1 MYLQDS
7 LRRKT
12 ALTLAVLI
20 IVQTLQ
26 PVVALALTSGPSQPE
41 VQGFKPIEASNMVD
55 IFTGDFNYNL
65 PLFEIDGYP
74 VNMAYNSNPHPDDE
88 ASWVGLGWTLN
99 PGSVN
104 REMRGMPDDFKEERI
119 LKEYDM
125 KNDFTIG
132 GNFGVSAEI
141 LGFRALSAKKGIF
154 WNSKKGFGTETALS
168 ATVSLGKTNASLSLG
183 FTNNTQ
189 SGLNITPGIGI
200 SMGMTKAIK
209 KQDVSLGITSTT
221 SININSR
228 QGLKT
233 VDFGLSLKASSI
245 GKGGGGG
252 SGLSGSGSHELGGFT
267 YFPTNPMPIVNESAM
282 FHGSVGLE
290 FLSTHP
296 NLMSDGY
303 LSNQRLAFKSQTQKG
318 YGYLYH
324 TEGLKEA
331 KAVLDCNREGQL
343 MYREDMPN
351 IPLSYGTYDN
361 FSVAG
366 QGLGGQF
373 RLYRNDIGSLHS
385 QPQSNRSVSLSA
397 GFEIG
402 VGSIF
407 HGGYDASATKIDNI
421 SEPWIENNKMR
432 DVTKF
437 TDNDK
442 DYEGV
447 YFKETSEKTIGEQ
460 SFAEKTGG
468 IYPIFTQI
476 SKQQSTISTERKVE
490 AQANK
495 KRVIVK
501 EIKSNLQKTQRA
513 RRYNVFSYLTAA
525 EKLQVG
531 LDKKEQNYPVN
542 TLMYGIDNCKKA
554 EDVTRTPNH
563 HIGEVSLTKG
573 DGSRYVFGLPVYN
586 NMQKEV
592 SFSCDPTNDESGA
605 YIDYGQPQNDKP
617 NYHKGRDE
625 FYESQTIP
633 AYAHSYL
640 LTGVLSDD
648 YVDVTGNGITDDDLG
663 NGVKFNYTRHNPNYQ
678 WRTPYKK
685 HSARL
690 MQGMKTDDK
699 DDKASYVYGEKE
711 IWYVH
716 SIESRNMVAQFYVSE
731 RKDGL
736 GVAGEH
742 GGEGD
747 RMTLNQLDKIK
758 IFSKS
763 DLLKNGDNAI
773 PIKTV
778 HFEYDNVNALCP
790 NSDNSHLTNG
800 GKLTLKKV
808 FFTFGNNEKGKLN
821 AYQFGYKTKPK
832 DASDDK
838 TFSYKPT
845 EVDRWGF
852 YKTHLPNF
860 PKFIDYPYSTQDP
873 SVSNANAGAWNLNS
887 IKLPSGGQI
896 SVDYESDDY
905 AYVQNKRAGQMF
917 FIKGFADN
925 PTADRITFD
934 LYQKPSFPFAYTP
947 VTVNKYLAIDVAAY
961 HEDIKDL
968 DVIRLADLFLEGIKD
983 IFFKAKVQ
991 LSRDGKTNEFI
1002 TGYLSYD
1009 KTHVVYDKDSKTLF
1023 VPVNVINEKNIDIHP
1038 ITLAA
1043 LQTLRLNLPDLAYDI
1058 RGDAMAVNQTQ
1069 GLGIKLML
1077 KQLFSFVTGA
1087 MDLIVGFNK
1096 VRVQQGWCQTVDVAF
1111 DGSKKNAWV
1120 RLNNPNYKK
1129 FGGGSRVKTIAVK
1142 DNWTKEGTSSSYLQ
1156 KFSYTTK
1163 KDDKIISSGVASYE
1177 PGLGSEENSLKQ
1189 PLPYNEK
1196 TLLAPDNSYYTET
1209 PIGESFYPSPVI
1221 GYSEVKVES
1230 TDGAGLSV
1238 GTGYTV
1244 SKFYTAKDFPTITDF
1259 TDILSG
1265 TIKVKPSVLVQIF
1278 KFNDVDQRA
1287 VSQGFMVETNDMHGK
1302 PKEEIIYNQKGAAI
1316 STTHYSYKTDDPD
1329 AITLHLNNQ
1338 VEVVNTEGSLSSKNM
1353 GLETDIWQEMQ
1364 EETSKTQARGI
1375 AANVD
1380 VFTIP
1385 GVPFPLAFA
1394 MVLPIFQNSSKGLKT
1409 AITTKHVRRMGIL
1422 DKITKTVDGST
1433 QTTENLAYDAET
1445 GDVLLTRTQNE
1456 FNDPLYNFTYPAH
1469 WAYDGMGSA
1478 YKNIG
1483 NVFKNIRFGQ
1493 FGLIP
1498 EGLKTYLV
1506 PGDELMLTNANGD
1519 VLNTVFYV
1527 AERDVFDPN
1536 TGDKI
1541 RTDWR
1546 IYKPDGT
1553 QLSAA
1558 ENDNATYT
1566 IKVKRSGRRNKAAM
1580 PIGSIASLK
1589 NPFVDN
1595 QLNIQQGQG
1604 DDGTHVL
1611 QGDAKEYKDTWRMY
1625 CKGETFTN
1633 CDDEFDYFKSQIIN
1647 SYTTGMRGNWRGFTG
1662 FAHYNKRNV
1671 TASTAPSD
1679 IRHDGYIPTFTPYW
1693 TYDPLSKFWITNS
1706 SSKWVRNDLV
1716 HHYDQRGNEI
1726 ESSDA
1731 NNIVSSASYGF
1742 NGTQVVAVTANAK
1755 HQEMT
1760 YDSFEDYDFKNNCTT
1775 TNGSEMPKNLAF
1787 YRNQTGVNLDKTVAH
1802 TGNYSMSIDKATR
1815 LRLSGQLDGLFCVD
1829 PNNQTPPPTV
1839 MNRAASIGQD
1849 SAYNYNNC
1857 SDCLPKFGLLPD
1869 KRYTMSVWVAS
1880 QNSLKTNE
1888 RPLSIKVS
1896 IASQA
1901 EIMPVNLRPQGPVI
1915 EGWQKMEGEFTTP
1928 PAARFMYFSFSNLNA
1943 DQKIY
1948 VDDVR
1953 ILPFNAKMKAYAYDQ
1968 RSRRLMA
1975 ELDENHYATFYEYD
1989 DEGQL
1994 VRIKRETE
2002 TGIQTVKEAR
2012 NYLVPQPK

>member
-20 IVQTLQ
+20 IIQTLQ

-104 REMRGMPDDFKEERI
+104 REMRGMPDDFKEEKI
-119 LKEYDM
+119 EKEYDM

-132 GNFGVSAEI
+132 GNFGASAEVF
-141 LGFRALSAKKGIF
+141 GFRGLSLTAKKGIF
-154 WNSKKGFGTETALS
+154 WNSKKGFGVETALS
-168 ATVSLGKTNASLSLG
+168 ANVALGKTNLSTSFG

-189 SGLNITPGIGI
+189 NGLDITPSIGL
-200 SMGMTKAIK
+200 SREQNDL
-209 KQDVSLGITSTT
+209 KQTINSSV
-221 SININSR
+221 NINSR

-233 VDFGLSLKASSI
+233 LNFGYSSRDFAFKLGSSI
-245 GKGGGGG
+245 DLG
-252 SGLSGSGSHELGGFT
+252 SFT
-267 YFPTNPMPIVNESAM
+267 YFPTNPMPIVNESAT
-282 FHGSVGLE
+282 FHASAGFE
-290 FLSTHP
+290 FLGVHP

-303 LSNQRLAFKSQTQKG
+303 ISNQKLAFKSQTQKG

-324 TEGLKEA
+324 TEGVKDT
-331 KAVLDCNREGQL
+331 KAVLDCNREGQS

-361 FSVAG
+361 FTVAG
-366 QGLGGQF
+366 QGVGGQF
-373 RLYRNDIGSLHS
+373 RLYRNDIGTLHS
-385 QPQSNRSVSLSA
+385 AYNSNRSIAASA
-397 GFEIG
+397 GFELG
-402 VGSIF
+402 GGDLA
-407 HGGYDASATKIDNI
+407 HTGYDRSITKINNT
-421 SEPWIENNKMR
+421 STAWIENNKMR

-437 TDNDK
+437 TDNYA

-447 YFKETSEKTIGEQ
+447 YFKETSEKTVGEQ
-460 SFAEKTGG
+460 TFTDKTGG
-468 IYPIFTQI
+468 TNPIFTHL
-476 SKQQSTISTERKVE
+476 SKQNSTISAERKIELQV
-490 AQANK
+490 NK
-495 KRVIVK
+495 QRGIAR

-513 RRYNVFSYLTAA
+513 KRYNVFSYLTAA
-525 EKLQVG
+525 EKSKVG
-531 LDKKEQNYPVN
+531 LDKKEQNYPAN

-554 EDVTRTPNH
+554 ENVTRTPNH

-586 NMQKEV
+586 NRQKEV
-592 SFSCDPTNDESGA
+592 SFSCDPTPSDAINGA
-605 YIDYGQPQNDKP
+605 YIDYGEPVLGKP
-617 NYHKGRDE
+617 NYKKGRDE

-648 YVDVTGNGITDDDLG
+648 YVDVTGDGITDDDLG
-663 NGVKFNYTRHNPNYQ
+663 NGVKFNYTRHKDNYQ

-690 MQGMKTDDK
+690 MQGMKTDTR
-699 DDKASYVYGEKE
+699 DDKASYIYGTKE

-716 SIESRNMVAQFYVSE
+716 SIESRNMVAQFYISD
-731 RKDGL
+731 RRDGL
-736 GVAGEH
+736 GVMNEH
-742 GGEGD
+742 GGDDNG
-747 RMTLNQLDKIK
+747 MTLKQLDKIK

-778 HFEYDNVNALCP
+778 HFEYDNVNPLCP
-790 NSDNSHLTNG
+790 NSDNSHLANG

-832 DASDDK
+832 DALDDK
-838 TFSYKPT
+838 IFSYKPT

-852 YKTHLPNF
+852 YKEHPANF

-917 FIKGFADN
+917 FIKGFADS

-968 DVIRLADLFLEGIKD
+968 DVIRLADLFLEDIKD

-991 LSRDGKTNEFI
+991 LTGDNKTNEFI

-1009 KTHVVYDKDSKTLF
+1009 KTQVVYDKISKTLF
-1023 VPVNVINEKNIDIHP
+1023 VPVNVIKEKKIDIHP

-1069 GLGIKLML
+1069 DLGIKLML

-1087 MDLIVGFNK
+1087 MDLIIGFNK

-1142 DNWTKEGTSSSYLQ
+1142 DNWTKEGNSSSYLQ
-1156 KFSYTTK
+1156 KFTYTTLEYGK
-1163 KDDKIISSGVASYE
+1163 TISSGVASYE
-1177 PGLGSEENSLKQ
+1177 PALGGEENSMKQ

-1196 TLLAPDNSYYTET
+1196 VKLAPDNSYYTET
-1209 PIGESFYPSPVI
+1209 PIGESFYPNPSI

-1230 TDGAGLSV
+1230 TDGTGLSV
-1238 GTGYTV
+1238 GTGYTI
-1244 SKFYTAKDFPTITDF
+1244 SEFYTAKDFPTLTDF
-1259 TDILSG
+1259 TNIIDG
-1265 TIKVKPSVLVQIF
+1265 TIKVKPNIISKIF
-1278 KFNDVDQRA
+1278 KFSVVDQRA

-1302 PKEEIIYNQKGAAI
+1302 PKEEIIYNQNGAAI
-1316 STTHYSYKTDDPD
+1316 STTHYFYKTDNPN
-1329 AITLHLNNQ
+1329 ASTLHLNNEVQ
-1338 VEVVNTEGSLSSKNM
+1338 VVNTEGSLSPKNM

-1364 EETSKTQARGI
+1364 EDLSNVEARGV
-1375 AANVD
+1375 AVTVD
-1380 VFTIP
+1380 VFEIFGFVFVVPIP
-1385 GVPFPLAFA
+1385 
-1394 MVLPIFQNSSKGLKT
+1394 LPIHQNSSKGLKT

-1469 WAYDGMGSA
+1469 WAYEGMGSA

-1483 NVFKNIRFGQ
+1483 NIFKNIRFGQ

-1506 PGDELMLTNANGD
+1506 PGDELILANTATGD
-1519 VLNTVFYV
+1519 VLNSVFYV
-1527 AERDVFDPN
+1527 AEKDVYDPN

-1553 QLSAA
+1553 QLSVAD
-1558 ENDNATYT
+1558 NDYVSYT
-1566 IKVKRSGRRNKAAM
+1566 VKVKRSGRRNKAGM

-1633 CDDEFDYFKSQIIN
+1633 CEDEFDYFKQQIIN
-1647 SYTTGMRGNWRGFTG
+1647 PYTTGMRGNWRGFTG
-1662 FAHYNKRNV
+1662 FAHYNNRNV

-1706 SSKWVRNDLV
+1706 SSNKWVRNDLV

-1760 YDSFEDYDFKNNCTT
+1760 YDSFEDYDFKNNCAT

-1787 YRNQTGVNLDKTVAH
+1787 YRNQTGIKLDRTVAH

-1815 LRLSGQLDGLFCVD
+1815 LKLSGQLDGLFCVD
-1829 PNNQTPPPTV
+1829 PNNQTPHPTV
-1839 MNRAASIGQD
+1839 INRAASIGQD

-1869 KRYTMSVWVAS
+1869 KRYTMSIWVAS

-1896 IASQA
+1896 IASQS

-1915 EGWQKMEGEFTTP
+1915 EGWQKMEGEFTP
-1928 PAARFMYFSFSNLNA
+1928 PTAARFMYFSFYNLNA